1 LALVWPT
8 STGIQLASGMSDIAN
23 LERDLPRLMRH
34 GDGLR
39 LLLETALDA
48 VVVMT
53 SDGIVA
59 EWNDRAT
66 NVFGWSRDEALGQ
79 TMADLIIPER
89 YREAHKSGIRRYLET
104 GRGEVLG
111 RRVEVSGVKKNG
123 DEFPLELSI
132 SPVLDDGRIVF
143 VGCLRDIS
151 DRNALRLARADL
163 ARVRQKMAM
172 GEMAASIAHEIKQPL
187 AAIATNA
194 NAGLRW
200 LRTLEPD
207 LAEARVAL
215 KRVVD
220 DCHRADEVINGI
232 RTMFRKDIPVMV
244 PQDINE
250 LVREV
255 LSLVRG
261 EVENQQVSV
270 RTELLQELPPVL
282 GNQVQ
287 LRQAIVNLIVNAIDA
302 MSAVIGRPRMLQLK
316 TEPQG
321 FDSVLLSV
329 EDSGTGIETTDINR
343 IFDAFFTTKSHGMGM
358 GLSICRSIIENHGG
372 RLSVSPGRPH
382 GAIFQVLLPTADAW
396 QA

>member
-1 LALVWPT
+1 
-8 STGIQLASGMSDIAN
+8 MSAIAN
-23 LERDLPRLMRH
+23 SERNLPRLMRQ

-66 NVFGWSRDEALGQ
+66 NVFGWSRDEALGR

-270 RTELLQELPPVL
+270 HTELLHELPPVL

-329 EDSGTGIETTDINR
+329 EDSGTGIETMDINR

-382 GAIFQVLLPTADAW
+382 GAIFQVLLPTADAS

>member
-1 LALVWPT
+1 
-8 STGIQLASGMSDIAN
+8 MSAIAN
-23 LERDLPRLMRH
+23 SERNLPRLMRQ

-53 SDGIVA
+53 FV
-59 EWNDRAT
+59 
-66 NVFGWSRDEALGQ
+66 
-79 TMADLIIPER
+79 
-89 YREAHKSGIRRYLET
+89 ET

-232 RTMFRKDIPVMV
+232 RLMFRKDVAVMV
-244 PQDINE
+244 PQDING

-255 LSLVRG
+255 LTLVRG

-270 RTELLQELPPVL
+270 RTELLHELPPVL

-302 MSAVIGRPRMLQLK
+302 MSPVIGRPRMLQLK
-316 TEPQG
+316 TELQG
-321 FDSVLLSV
+321 FDNVLLSV
-329 EDSGTGIETTDINR
+329 EDSGTGIETKDINR
-343 IFDAFFTTKSHGMGM
+343 MFDAFFTTKSHRMGM
-358 GLSICRSIIENHGG
+358 GLSICRSIVENHGG

-382 GAIFQVLLPTADAW
+382 GAIFQVLLPTADAS

>member
-1 LALVWPT
+1 
-8 STGIQLASGMSDIAN
+8 MSDSAN
-23 LERDLPRLMRH
+23 LELDLPRLMRQ

-59 EWNDRAT
+59 EWNDRAASI
-66 NVFGWSRDEALGQ
+66 FGWSRDEALGQ
-79 TMADLIIPER
+79 AMAELIIPER
-89 YREAHKSGIRRYLET
+89 YREAHKDGIRRYLQT
-104 GRGEVLG
+104 GKGEVLG
-111 RRVEVSGVKKNG
+111 RRAEVSGIKKNG
-123 DEFPLELSI
+123 EEFPVELSI
-132 SPVLDDGRIVF
+132 SPILDDGRIVF

-163 ARVRQKMAM
+163 ARVRQRMAM

-200 LRTLEPD
+200 LGNSQPD
-207 LAEARVAL
+207 LAEVRIAL

-232 RTMFRKDIPVMV
+232 RLMFKKDVPVMV
-244 PQDINE
+244 PLDING

-261 EVENQQVSV
+261 EVENQKVTV
-270 RTELLQELPPVL
+270 RTELLHDLPPVP

-287 LRQAIVNLIVNAIDA
+287 LRQAMVNLIANAIDA
-302 MSAVIGRPRMLQLK
+302 MGAVSGRPRILRLR
-316 TEPQG
+316 TETRGTDQ
-321 FDSVLLSV
+321 VLLSV
-329 EDSGTGIETTDINR
+329 EDSGPGIDPENVNR
-343 IFDAFFTTKSHGMGM
+343 IFEPFFTTKSHGMGM
-358 GLSICRSIIENHGG
+358 GLSISRSIVENHGG
-372 RLSVSPGRPH
+372 RLLVSPGRPH
-382 GAIFQVLLPTADAW
+382 GSIFHVLLPSSDASKD
-396 QA
+396 

>member
-1 LALVWPT
+1 
-8 STGIQLASGMSDIAN
+8 
-23 LERDLPRLMRH
+23 
-34 GDGLR
+34 
-39 LLLETALDA
+39 
-48 VVVMT
+48 
-53 SDGIVA
+53 
-59 EWNDRAT
+59 
-66 NVFGWSRDEALGQ
+66 
-79 TMADLIIPER
+79 MADLIIPER

-172 GEMAASIAHEIKQPL
+172 GEMVASIAHEIKQPL
-187 AAIATNA
+187 AAIATDA

-232 RTMFRKDIPVMV
+232 RLMFRKDVPVMV
-244 PQDINE
+244 PQDING

-255 LSLVRG
+255 LTLVRG
-261 EVENQQVSV
+261 EVENLQVSV
-270 RTELLQELPPVL
+270 RTELLHELPPVL

-287 LRQAIVNLIVNAIDA
+287 LRQAVV
-302 MSAVIGRPRMLQLK
+302 
-316 TEPQG
+316 
-321 FDSVLLSV
+321 
-329 EDSGTGIETTDINR
+329 
-343 IFDAFFTTKSHGMGM
+343 
-358 GLSICRSIIENHGG
+358 
-372 RLSVSPGRPH
+372 VS
-382 GAIFQVLLPTADAW
+382 
-396 QA
+396 

>member
-1 LALVWPT
+1 
-8 STGIQLASGMSDIAN
+8 MSDIAN
-23 LERDLPRLMRH
+23 LERDLPRATRH

-48 VVVMT
+48 IVVMT

-59 EWNDRAT
+59 EWNDRAA
-66 NVFGWSRDEALGQ
+66 NIFGWSRDEALGRA
-79 TMADLIIPER
+79 MADLIIPER

-104 GRGEVLG
+104 GKCEVLG
-111 RRVEVSGVKKNG
+111 RRAEVSGIKKNG

-132 SPVLDDGRIVF
+132 SPVLDEGRIVF

-163 ARVRQKMAM
+163 ARVRQRMAM

-200 LRTLEPD
+200 LGNSEPD
-207 LAEARVAL
+207 LTEARLAF

-220 DCHRADEVINGI
+220 DCHRAAEVINGI
-232 RTMFRKDIPVMV
+232 RMMFKKDAPVMV

-261 EVENQQVSV
+261 EVENQKVSV
-270 RTELLQELPPVL
+270 RTELLHDVPPVL

-287 LRQAIVNLIVNAIDA
+287 LRQAMVNLIVNAIDA
-302 MSAVIGRPRMLQLK
+302 MGAVIGRPRILRLK
-316 TEPQG
+316 TEVQD
-321 FDSVLLSV
+321 FDKVLLSV
-329 EDSGTGIETTDINR
+329 EDTGP
-343 IFDAFFTTKSHGMGM
+343 G
-358 GLSICRSIIENHGG
+358 SIPKTSIASSTRSSRQNLTAWAWDCRSAG
-372 RLSVSPGRPH
+372 RS
-382 GAIFQVLLPTADAW
+382 
-396 QA
+396 

>member
-1 LALVWPT
+1 
-8 STGIQLASGMSDIAN
+8 MSDIAN

-34 GDGLR
+34 GDELR

-382 GAIFQVLLPTADAW
+382 GAIFQVLLPTADAS

>member
-1 LALVWPT
+1 
-8 STGIQLASGMSDIAN
+8 MSDIAN

-66 NVFGWSRDEALGQ
+66 NVFGWSRDEALGR

-89 YREAHKSGIRRYLET
+89 YREAHKSGIRRYLVT

-111 RRVEVSGVKKNG
+111 RRVELSGVKKNG

-232 RTMFRKDIPVMV
+232 RMMFRKDVPVLV
-244 PQDINE
+244 PQDING

-255 LSLVRG
+255 LTLVRG

-270 RTELLQELPPVL
+270 RTELLHELPPVL

-316 TEPQG
+316 TELQG

-329 EDSGTGIETTDINR
+329 EDSGTGIEATDINR

-358 GLSICRSIIENHGG
+358 GLSICRSIVENHGG

-382 GAIFQVLLPTADAW
+382 GAIFQVLLPTADAS

>member
-1 LALVWPT
+1 
-8 STGIQLASGMSDIAN
+8 MSDSAN
-23 LERDLPRLMRH
+23 LELDLPRLMRQ

-59 EWNDRAT
+59 EWNDRAASI
-66 NVFGWSRDEALGQ
+66 FGWSRDEALGQ
-79 TMADLIIPER
+79 AMAELIIPER
-89 YREAHKSGIRRYLET
+89 YREAHKDGIRRYLQT
-104 GRGEVLG
+104 GKGEVLG
-111 RRVEVSGVKKNG
+111 RRAEVSGIKKNG
-123 DEFPLELSI
+123 EEFPVELSI
-132 SPVLDDGRIVF
+132 SPILDEGRIVF

-163 ARVRQKMAM
+163 ARVRQRMAM

-200 LRTLEPD
+200 LGNSQPD
-207 LAEARVAL
+207 LAEVRIAL

-232 RTMFRKDIPVMV
+232 RLMFKKDVPVMV
-244 PQDINE
+244 PLDING

-261 EVENQQVSV
+261 EVENQKVTV
-270 RTELLQELPPVL
+270 RTDLLHDLPPVP

-287 LRQAIVNLIVNAIDA
+287 LRQAMVNLIANAIDA
-302 MSAVIGRPRMLQLK
+302 MGAVSGRPRILRLK
-316 TEPQG
+316 TETRGSDQ
-321 FDSVLLSV
+321 VLLSV
-329 EDSGTGIETTDINR
+329 EDSGPGIDPGNVNR
-343 IFDAFFTTKSHGMGM
+343 IFEPFFTTKSHGMGM
-358 GLSICRSIIENHGG
+358 GLSISRSIVENHGG
-372 RLSVSPGRPH
+372 RLLVSPGRPH
-382 GAIFQVLLPTADAW
+382 GSIFHVLLPSSDASKD
-396 QA
+396 

>member
-1 LALVWPT
+1 
-8 STGIQLASGMSDIAN
+8 M
-23 LERDLPRLMRH
+23 
-34 GDGLR
+34 
-39 LLLETALDA
+39 
-48 VVVMT
+48 
-53 SDGIVA
+53 
-59 EWNDRAT
+59 
-66 NVFGWSRDEALGQ
+66 
-79 TMADLIIPER
+79 
-89 YREAHKSGIRRYLET
+89 
-104 GRGEVLG
+104 
-111 RRVEVSGVKKNG
+111 
-123 DEFPLELSI
+123 
-132 SPVLDDGRIVF
+132 
-143 VGCLRDIS
+143 
-151 DRNALRLARADL
+151 
-163 ARVRQKMAM
+163 
-172 GEMAASIAHEIKQPL
+172 
-187 AAIATNA
+187 
-194 NAGLRW
+194 
-200 LRTLEPD
+200 
-207 LAEARVAL
+207 

-358 GLSICRSIIENHGG
+358 GLAICRSIIENHGG
-372 RLSVSPGRPH
+372 RLSAAPGQPYGTIVQVRLPIASPR
-382 GAIFQVLLPTADAW
+382 
-396 QA
+396 

>member
-1 LALVWPT
+1 MAGEHGNPNF
-8 STGIQLASGMSDIAN
+8 IHMSDIAN
-23 LERDLPRLMRH
+23 LERDLPRATRH

-59 EWNDRAT
+59 EWNDRAA

-79 TMADLIIPER
+79 AMADLIIPER

-104 GRGEVLG
+104 GKGEALG
-111 RRVEVSGVKKNG
+111 RRAEVSGIKKNG

-132 SPVLDDGRIVF
+132 SPVLDEGRIVF

-163 ARVRQKMAM
+163 ARVRQRMAM

-200 LRTLEPD
+200 LGNSEPD
-207 LAEARVAL
+207 LTEARVAF

-232 RTMFRKDIPVMV
+232 RMMFKKDAPVMV

-261 EVENQQVSV
+261 EVENQKVSV
-270 RTELLQELPPVL
+270 RTELLHDVPPVL

-287 LRQAIVNLIVNAIDA
+287 LRQAMVNLIVNAIDA
-302 MSAVIGRPRMLQLK
+302 MGAVIGRPRILRLK
-316 TEPQG
+316 TELQD
-321 FDSVLLSV
+321 FDNVLLSV
-329 EDSGTGIETTDINR
+329 EDSGTGIDPENVNR
-343 IFDAFFTTKSHGMGM
+343 IFDPFFTTKSHGVGM
-358 GLSICRSIIENHGG
+358 GLSICRSIIDNHGG
-372 RLSVSPGRPH
+372 RLSLSPGRPH
-382 GAIFQVLLPTADAW
+382 GSIFRVLLPSAGAS

>member
-1 LALVWPT
+1 
-8 STGIQLASGMSDIAN
+8 MSAIAN
-23 LERDLPRLMRH
+23 SERNLPRLMRQ

-39 LLLETALDA
+39 LLLGTALDA

-66 NVFGWSRDEALGQ
+66 NVFGWSRDEALGR

-89 YREAHKSGIRRYLET
+89 YREAHKSGIHRYLET

-172 GEMAASIAHEIKQPL
+172 GEMAASIAHGIKQPL
-187 AAIATNA
+187 AATATNA

-232 RTMFRKDIPVMV
+232 RMMFRKDVSVMV
-244 PQDINE
+244 PQDING

-255 LSLVRG
+255 LTLVRG

-270 RTELLQELPPVL
+270 RTELLHELPPVL

-287 LRQAIVNLIVNAIDA
+287 LRQAVVNLIVNAIDA

-316 TEPQG
+316 TELQG

-329 EDSGTGIETTDINR
+329 EDSGTGIETKDINR
-343 IFDAFFTTKSHGMGM
+343 MFDAFFTTKSHRMGM

-382 GAIFQVLLPTADAW
+382 GAIFQVLLPTADAS

>member
-1 LALVWPT
+1 
-8 STGIQLASGMSDIAN
+8 MSAIAN
-23 LERDLPRLMRH
+23 SERNLPRLMRQ

-66 NVFGWSRDEALGQ
+66 NIFGWSRDEALGQ

-111 RRVEVSGVKKNG
+111 RQVEVSGIKKNG

-132 SPVLDDGRIVF
+132 SPVLDDGRVVF

-151 DRNALRLARADL
+151 DRKALRLARADL

-172 GEMAASIAHEIKQPL
+172 AEMAASIAHEIKQPL

-232 RTMFRKDIPVMV
+232 RMMFRKDVPVMV
-244 PQDINE
+244 PQDVNG

-255 LSLVRG
+255 LTLVRG
-261 EVENQQVSV
+261 ELENHQVSV
-270 RTELLQELPPVL
+270 RTELLHELPPVL

-287 LRQAIVNLIVNAIDA
+287 LRQAVVNLIVNAIDA

-316 TEPQG
+316 TELQG

-329 EDSGTGIETTDINR
+329 EDSGTGIETMDIDR
-343 IFDAFFTTKSHGMGM
+343 IFDAFFTTKAHGMGM
-358 GLSICRSIIENHGG
+358 GLSICRSIVENHGG

-382 GAIFQVLLPTADAW
+382 GAIFQVLLPTADAS

>member
-382 GAIFQVLLPTADAW
+382 GAIFQVLLPTADAS